1 MSMFFNA
8 NTPSLQK
15 LSQTPSRLASQRV
28 PPSTTAHFAAAMER
42 LRTLTRHLGAAH
54 AASYEHNNDPYT
66 QPVEEALRRLP
77 GGDGPGDPGIPEALD
92 PDAPMS
98 VFLLM
103 GQSSMAGRGMLP
115 EFQTPIPDILSFHY
129 EYDEWDVAVEPLC
142 RHSQTFRSFQ
152 PWSPA

>member
-1 MSMFFNA
+1 MSDV
-8 NTPSLQK
+8 
-15 LSQTPSRLASQRV
+15 SRC
-28 PPSTTAHFAAAMER
+28 PPRPGTTAHFAAAMER

-142 RHSQTFRSFQ
+142 APTPPHLLVHLHS
-152 PWSPA
+152 AA